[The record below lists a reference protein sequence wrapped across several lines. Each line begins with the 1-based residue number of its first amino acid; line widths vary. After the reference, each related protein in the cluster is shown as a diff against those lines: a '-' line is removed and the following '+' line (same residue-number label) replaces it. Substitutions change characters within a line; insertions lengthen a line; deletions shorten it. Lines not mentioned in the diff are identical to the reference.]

1 MKEILPF
8 PVQSRVTSKLDAE
21 FTRKFLESTKLELEM
36 RVADRSDPSWEKRIR
51 NEWPIARVKRIMK
64 FTIMGRPRMISA
76 DAVYLMA
83 YATRVF
89 LRLITAR
96 AAQFMI
102 AEKRTTLLVR
112 DIIAAVRLVQFRLLA
127 RHRRRLGAVTHVHDA
142 DIQAGTYG

>member
-1 MKEILPF
+1 MMKILPSF
-8 PVQSRVTSKLDAE
+8 GPIAFGTIHKARIQKSEQEVE
-21 FTRKFLESTKLELEM
+21 FTRQFLESIKLELEM
-36 RVADRSDPSWEKRIR
+36 RVADKSDPLWQRRIL
-51 NEWPIARVKRIMK
+51 NEWPIVRVKRIMK
-64 FTIMGRPRMISA
+64 RSSISKWGRPSKISA

-112 DIIAAVRLVQFRLLA
+112 DIIAAVKGSSSCDFLL
-127 RHRRRLGAVTHVHDA
+127 
-142 DIQAGTYG
+142 DIVDE